1 MGGLELC
8 KTVKSQE
15 DLAQIPVV
23 MLTAKTDMDSKL
35 ESLEMGADAYIE
47 KPVSFKYLHKH
58 LLMLLKN
65 REKEK
70 KAFLNKPFFPIQKMK
85 VNKNDEKFLE
95 KVIGIIE
102 SNITN
107 PDLNVQ
113 FLADNMCISRSSL
126 HRKVTQTTTLSPVE
140 FIKLIRLKKAAALIQ
155 ESEYQIAEICFM
167 VGINS
172 PSYFSKMFFNQFG
185 ITPKEFSKNSR
196 AEKNKIYK

>member
-1 MGGLELC
+1 
-8 KTVKSQE
+8 
-15 DLAQIPVV
+15 
-23 MLTAKTDMDSKL
+23 
-35 ESLEMGADAYIE
+35 
-47 KPVSFKYLHKH
+47 
-58 LLMLLKN
+58 
-65 REKEK
+65 
-70 KAFLNKPFFPIQKMK
+70 MK

-196 AEKNKIYK
+196 AEKNKNI